1 MDAPKPILGVEQIQE
16 ELATLVSNNF
26 KAVGIATGLVTT
38 PALSILTGAKTFSV
52 ASTGANTADVVLYN
66 QIGQTSFAIM
76 RGTAVFLGGEWDV
89 TVTP

>member
-38 PALSILTGAKTFSV
+38 PTKHTKGSILRLPGIR
-52 ASTGANTADVVLYN
+52 L
-66 QIGQTSFAIM
+66 M
-76 RGTAVFLGGEWDV
+76 
-89 TVTP
+89 